1 MQLKTFLLTGLLLLA
16 AASTAVGQFQSD
28 QWQLLQSTD
37 GSNLSARHEAASVV
51 LGDSI
56 YLMGGRGNRPV
67 ERYSVTTGH
76 WENLGLAPL
85 ELHHAQPVVIGD
97 DIYIVGAFTCCYPRE
112 TIVAG
117 IHVLD
122 TQTNTWDVVG
132 SMPAERLRGSTAA
145 VAHEGKL
152 YVLGGNTQ
160 GHDGGAVAWFDEYDP
175 VTGQWRVL
183 PDAPNARDHF
193 SAVMIGNEL
202 VAASGRQTA
211 LPNPAAN
218 PVRAVDIYDFESA
231 QWRSGAPIPTD
242 RGGAAVVGY
251 GIDVIVAGGEINTSS
266 QALNVVEAY
275 DVSAD
280 TWRTLPAMNTG
291 RHGSGGGVAGRQMF
305 MLSGASSIGGATETD
320 DAESLQLPELVV
332 VPADSGGSETGGETG
347 EETGSAETGG
357 METDGAGT
365 DGTEL
370 DSTESD
376 GTDTG
381 NIGEESS
388 GNTSAGVVTSGSSR
402 GGAIGILLLLCFGL
416 CIVQRRQDQQVPCV
430 V

>member
-1 MQLKTFLLTGLLLLA
+1 MHLKTFSLTGLLLLA
-16 AASTAVGQFQSD
+16 LASAAAGQSQSD

-37 GSNLSARHEAASVV
+37 GSNLSARHEAAGVV

-67 ERYSVTTGH
+67 ERYSMTTGH

-97 DIYIVGAFTCCYPRE
+97 DIYIAGAFTCCYPRE
-112 TIVAG
+112 TIIAE

-122 TQTNTWDVVG
+122 TQANTWDVVG
-132 SMPAERLRGSTAA
+132 SMPVERLRGSTAA
-145 VAHEGKL
+145 VAHGGKL

-160 GHDGGAVAWFDEYDP
+160 GHDGGAVAWFDEFDP
-175 VTGQWRVL
+175 STGQWLVL

-218 PVRAVDIYDFESA
+218 PVQAVDIYDFESG
-231 QWRSGAPIPTD
+231 QWRSGAPIPTA
-242 RGGAAVVGY
+242 RGGAAAVGY
-251 GIDVIVAGGEINTSS
+251 GMDVIVAGGEINTSS
-266 QALNVVEAY
+266 RALDVVEAY

-280 TWRTLPAMNTG
+280 IWRTLPAMITG
-291 RHGSGGGVAGRQMF
+291 RHGSGGGVSGGQMF
-305 MLSGASSIGGATETD
+305 MFSGASSIGGATETED
-320 DAESLQLPELVV
+320 SETLQLPELVV
-332 VPADSGGSETGGETG
+332 IPADTGGSETGGETG
-347 EETGSAETGG
+347 GAETGG
-357 METDGAGT
+357 MET
-365 DGTEL
+365 
-370 DSTESD
+370 

-381 NIGEESS
+381 GTGSGGTETAGSDTGDMGVEDG
-388 GNTSAGVVTSGSSR
+388 GNTSAGVVTPGSSR
-402 GGAIGILLLLCFGL
+402 GGAFGVFLMLSFVL
-416 CIVQRRQDQQVPCV
+416 CIVQRRRDQQGPCV
-430 V
+430 A

>member
-1 MQLKTFLLTGLLLLA
+1 MNLKSFSPAGLLLLA
-16 AASTAVGQFQSD
+16 FASAAVGQSRSD

-37 GSNLSARHEAASVV
+37 GSNLSARHEAAGVV
-51 LGDSI
+51 LGDSV

-67 ERYSVTTGH
+67 ERYSMATGQ

-97 DIYIVGAFTCCYPRE
+97 DIYIAGAFTCCYPRE
-112 TIVAG
+112 TIVAE

-145 VAHEGKL
+145 VSRGGKL

-175 VTGQWRVL
+175 ATGKWQIL

-193 SAVMIGNEL
+193 SAVLIGNEL

-218 PVRAVDIYDFESA
+218 PVQAVDIYDFDSR
-231 QWRSGAPIPTD
+231 QWRSGAPIPTV
-242 RGGAAVVGY
+242 RGGAASVAY
-251 GIDVIVAGGEINTSS
+251 GEDVIVAGGEINTSS
-266 QALNVVEAY
+266 QALSVVEAY
-275 DVSAD
+275 DVGANS
-280 TWRTLPAMNTG
+280 WRTLPAMITG
-291 RHGSGGGVAGRQMF
+291 RHGSGGGVSGRQMF
-305 MLSGASSIGGATETD
+305 MLSGASSIGGATETE
-320 DAESLQLPELVV
+320 DAETLQLPELVI
-332 VPADSGGSETGGETG
+332 VPADSGGNATGGTESSGT
-347 EETGSAETGG
+347 ETGG
-357 METDGAGT
+357 METG
-365 DGTEL
+365 
-370 DSTESD
+370 

-381 NIGEESS
+381 GRASGTDSGTESGS
-388 GNTSAGVVTSGSSR
+388 TGTAGSDTAEAGTEDAGITSTGSSR
-402 GGAIGILLLLCFGL
+402 GGVPGMFLMLLLALCV
-416 CIVQRRQDQQVPCV
+416 IRRRREQQGPCV
-430 V
+430 A